1 MQLPQVLVKQL
12 CDHFLSDEET
22 VMLARISRRTLS
34 DLANYEIK
42 QKIHPKTPNW
52 RQRVGRPASLIVAQG
67 HIIQRN
73 PDVFNN
79 GALHK
84 IEGTFARVRFHATAA
99 TISITDITSTVSLCV
114 LLHPIKG
121 EPLGSFDAEPMQ
133 FVIPTCVATM
143 VVSFDCD
150 ITPSIDLHFLDGI
163 QALSMCPA
171 SRQKHRAVT
180 LGTLPTSLTF
190 LDLARATPPVTHLVH
205 LRTLLVGHICTHFRY
220 TLPPSLTKLRLGKSF
235 RQPLCDV
242 ALPRQ
247 LTTLEFQE
255 GFNGP
260 FGAVHLPDGI
270 DSVMM
275 PKSFC
280 QPINQVHW
288 SSSLTRL
295 SLTSD
300 IPGDTST
307 TLRDATLPATL
318 TWLHASHSRM
328 GEVRNVRLPD
338 SLTHLHVNGIE
349 TDDST
354 WNEWKPPT

>member
-12 CDHFLSDEET
+12 CDYFLSDEET

-42 QKIHPKTPNW
+42 QKTHPKELGW
-52 RQRVGRPASLIVAQG
+52 WLRVGRPASIIVAQR
-67 HIIQRN
+67 HVIQRN
-73 PDVFNN
+73 PDVFSN
-79 GALHK
+79 GALHE
-84 IEGTFARVRFHATAA
+84 IEGTFARVRFHNTAA
-99 TISITDITSTVSLCV
+99 TISIADISSTVSLCV

-121 EPLGSFDAEPMQ
+121 ELLGSFDAGPTQ
-133 FVIPTCVATM
+133 FVIPSCVATM
-143 VVSFDCD
+143 VVTFNCD
-150 ITPSIDLHFLDGI
+150 ITPSIDLQFLDGI

-190 LDLARATPPVTHLVH
+190 LDLARATPPVTHLVQ
-205 LRTLLVGHICTHFRY
+205 LRTLLVGHTCTHFRY
-220 TLPPSLTKLRLGKSF
+220 TLPPSLMKLRLGKSF
-235 RQPLCDV
+235 HQPLCDV

-270 DSVMM
+270 DSVTMT
-275 PKSFC
+275 KSFC
-280 QPINQVHW
+280 QPIDQVQW
-288 SSSLTRL
+288 PSSLTRL
-295 SLTSD
+295 SLPSD
-300 IPGDTST
+300 IPGDAST
-307 TLRDATLPATL
+307 TLRDVTLPTTL

-328 GEVRNVRLPD
+328 GEVRNLRLPD

-354 WNEWKPPT
+354 WNE